1 MLFSLRG
8 MQMSSGGKAELAET
22 RMHEG
27 ISHLRSLA
35 AAKERI
41 AALKR
46 EIGAVINQLE
56 STSNAARSSN
66 VEEEETANHVLH
78 QVGTIE
84 KHTRAL
90 VAVLD
95 NPEDSSAATEK
106 GGGGGTACEFFA
118 YPAACV
124 EARDATELPMLL
136 LTNASVETERAD
148 DKALECHMHEHA
160 NMGLNEQFVKL
171 NQQCLHHNTLV
182 EAALESVSAAR
193 AKFSKRNDYIRQQR
207 SRAMT
212 SRSAAPRS
220 AGASEANPR
229 GLSSGIANIAS
240 INDTGRQEMIKHMM
254 RAVP

>member
-1 MLFSLRG
+1 
-8 MQMSSGGKAELAET
+8 MSSGGKAELAET

-35 AAKERI
+35 AAKVRI

-207 SRAMT
+207 SRAILCTHLIT
-212 SRSAAPRS
+212 SPRS
-220 AGASEANPR
+220 S
-229 GLSSGIANIAS
+229 
-240 INDTGRQEMIKHMM
+240 
-254 RAVP
+254 RAEILLPFFPKSLTKNSHEKPSNNGG